1 MTFWYCHP
9 VQRLQEFSEY
19 CNLPPIWPHTHRV
32 YCTKVKRQ
40 NLSPPTHQQI
50 LSYNLDCL
58 LIWLLLN
65 IVASLTSKDI
75 YTAGDSPRC
84 PLPHPAV
91 QGGDRVGQGDLLEE
105 PQEGP
110 PGGLLRAPSPP
121 TGRMSGHEQ
130 GLSSCPH
137 HPCHS
142 SILTR
147 TPFLSHSSSPMDPCH
162 KRVTP

>member
-19 CNLPPIWPHTHRV
+19 CNLPPIWPQTHRV

-40 NLSPPTHQQI
+40 NLPHQQI
-50 LSYNLDCL
+50 LSYNLRSL

-84 PLPHPAV
+84 PLPLPAV
-91 QGGDRVGQGDLLEE
+91 RGGDRVGQGDLLEE
-105 PQEGP
+105 PLGGP
-110 PGGLLRAPSPP
+110 PRGLLGAPSPP

-130 GLSSCPH
+130 GLSSHPH
-137 HPCHS
+137 HPCHF

-147 TPFLSHSSSPMDPCH
+147 TPFLSHSSSPTDPCH